1 MKLNNLILKVL
12 GVFAVVGFAFGT
24 ISCDKGGEEAAPPAE
39 GGEEAA
45 PAEGGEEAAPAE
57 GGDAAPAEGGEG

>member
-45 PAEGGEEAAPAE
+45 PAEGG
-57 GGDAAPAEGGEG
+57 DAAPAEGGEG

>member
-39 GGEEAA
+39 GGD
-45 PAEGGEEAAPAE
+45 AAPAE
-57 GGDAAPAEGGEG
+57 GGDAAPAEGGDAAAPAEGGGEG